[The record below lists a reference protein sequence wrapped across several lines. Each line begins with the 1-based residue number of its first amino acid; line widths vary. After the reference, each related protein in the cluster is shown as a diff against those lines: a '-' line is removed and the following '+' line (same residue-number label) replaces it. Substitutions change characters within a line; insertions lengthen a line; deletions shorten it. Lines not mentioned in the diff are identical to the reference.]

1 MAFVNWW
8 ESQTR
13 LIPMPLRW
21 KERWHRELMPTVAAW
36 AGDVQLQ
43 ATAFYGMRV
52 YADASW
58 LIRHVDREDTHAL
71 SAIMNLDQSDD
82 VEAAPPDA
90 TRRHPTPPEVTRHPP
105 RSPETTRHEP

>member
-82 VEAAPPDA
+82 VEAA
-90 TRRHPTPPEVTRHPP
+90 TQRHPTPPDTPRGHPRPPEVTRDHP
-105 RSPETTRHEP
+105 S